1 MFRIVLI
8 EPEIPQ
14 NTGNI
19 ARLTVACDIELVLVG
34 KLGFS
39 LDEKQVRRSGMD
51 YWKYVKLTRYETV
64 AEYIATNPNIYAIST
79 KGVKLYTDIFSDNEA
94 NNLGDFDLVFGAE
107 GSGLP
112 KFMYEDYAD
121 RLYRIP
127 MLGGIRSLN
136 LSTSVGVVAYNL
148 LEKVGFEGLV

>member
-19 ARLTVACDIELVLVG
+19 GRLCASTGIELVLVG

-39 LDEKQVRRSGMD
+39 LDDKYLKRSGMD
-51 YWKYVKLTRYETV
+51 YWQHVNLHRHITV
-64 AEYIATNPNIYAIST
+64 EDYLEQNIPFAAIST
-79 KGVKLYTDIFSDNEA
+79 KGNKVYTDIFN
-94 NNLGDFDLVFGAE
+94 DFKIHKNYDIVFGCE

-112 KFMYEDYAD
+112 KFMYSDYKD
-121 RLYRIP
+121 NLYRIP
-127 MLGGIRSLN
+127 MKKNIRSLN
-136 LSTSVGVVAYNL
+136 LSSSAAIIAYNL
-148 LEKVGFEGLV
+148 LENNNFYNLF